1 MGVDQALKAGG
12 EEDRDAAPGLHGS
25 NTYNLDNKRGVT

>member
-12 EEDRDAAPGLHGS
+12 EGGKDAAPGLLG
-25 NTYNLDNKRGVT
+25 NDTYNLDNREV